1 MQTTGGIRA
10 VADGLGRGLGWGL
23 GAVCAAALM
32 LAATPAG
39 AISGHAQAPA
49 QAPAQA
55 SAPAARATLNPA
67 PARRADE
74 GFGPYPLMVIRGAT
88 LIDGTGAPPMGPVDI
103 VIQNDKITDIIQS
116 GWPGMPER
124 QNRPPLNAAHEIDA
138 HGMYVMPGFVDMHAH
153 GGSPQKAPDLEY
165 VYKLWL
171 AHGVTTVRGVSLAS
185 QDIAVSEKAR
195 SARGEIVA
203 PRIYNY
209 QTIGSGW
216 SRGRIRNPEMAR
228 EWVRWGKANG
238 IDGIKFFLRGDETPE
253 VVLAAIDEAKKN
265 GMGTVAHIAQP
276 GVAQLNARDLAQAGL
291 GTVTHFYGH
300 FEALLGGRRIQNYPT
315 DYNFYD
321 EQKRFGEAAEIWKE
335 VEPGTPEWFE
345 YLEEQKKTG
354 VVFDPTMTIYAA
366 SRDLMRA
373 RNAPWHELYTLPS
386 LADYFQSTRDNHGSY
401 FFDWTTS
408 NEVAWRHF
416 YERFMR
422 LVNDYKNIGGRVTVG
437 SDSGFIWKLYGFG
450 YIEELELLQ
459 EAGFNPLEIVR
470 AATMDGATTL
480 AESTGQAPTFGVVRP
495 GMSADLVI
503 TSENPLANFKTLY
516 GTGHE
521 RLSPENRIET
531 VGGVRWTVTRGV
543 AYDAPALLAD
553 VRAMVERQR
562 RERGEAPA
570 GAAPGR

>member
-1 MQTTGGIRA
+1 MLALAAPASIATAHTSAAQTASVTTGRQ
-10 VADGLGRGLGWGL
+10 
-23 GAVCAAALM
+23 
-32 LAATPAG
+32 ATA
-39 AISGHAQAPA
+39 
-49 QAPAQA
+49 
-55 SAPAARATLNPA
+55 LNPA
-67 PARRADE
+67 PPRRSDE
-74 GFGPYPLMVIRGAT
+74 GFGPYPLMVVRGAM

-103 VIQNDKITDIIQS
+103 VIENDRITDIIQA
-116 GWPGMPER
+116 GWPGLPEPTG
-124 QNRPPLNAAHEIDA
+124 RPPLGAAHEIDA
-138 HGMYVMPGFVDMHAH
+138 RGMYVMPGFVDAHAH

-171 AHGVTTVRGVSLAS
+171 AHGVTTVRGVSLAPH
-185 QDIAVSEKAR
+185 DIAVSEKAR

-209 QTIGSGW
+209 QTLGSGW

-228 EWVRWGKANG
+228 EWVRWGAANG
-238 IDGIKFFLRGDETPE
+238 VDGIKFFLRRDETPE
-253 VVLAAIDEAKKN
+253 VVLAAIDEAGKV
-265 GMGTVAHIAQP
+265 GLGTVAHIAQP
-276 GVAQLNARDLAQAGL
+276 GVAQLNARDLAEAGL

-321 EQKRFGEAAEIWKE
+321 EQKRFGEAAEIWHE
-335 VEPGTPEWFE
+335 IDPGTPEWFE
-345 YLEEQKKTG
+345 YLERQKETG

-366 SRDLMRA
+366 SRNLMSA
-373 RNAPWHELYTLPS
+373 RNAPWHDIYTLPS
-386 LADYFQSTRDNHGSY
+386 LGDYFQSTRDNHGSY
-401 FFDWTTS
+401 FFDWTSS
-408 NEVAWRHF
+408 NEIAWRRF
-416 YERFMR
+416 YDRLMR

-459 EAGFNPLEIVR
+459 EAGFNPLEVVR
-470 AATMDGATTL
+470 AATMDGAMTL
-480 AESTGQAPTFGVVRP
+480 AEPSGQPATFGIVRP

-521 RLSPENRIET
+521 RLSPDNRIET
-531 VGGVRWTVTRGV
+531 VGGVRWTVVRGV

-562 RERGEAPA
+562 QERATISGS
-570 GAAPGR
+570 

>member
-1 MQTTGGIRA
+1 MRTTVGVKAIFK
-10 VADGLGRGLGWGL
+10 
-23 GAVCAAALM
+23 GAGAACAAALL
-32 LAATPAG
+32 LAAGTPSVVA
-39 AISGHAQAPA
+39 AQAQT
-49 QAPAQA
+49 QA
-55 SAPAARATLNPA
+55 APARATLNPA
-67 PARRADE
+67 PPRRADE
-74 GFGPYPLMVIRGAT
+74 GFGPYPLMVVRGAM

-103 VIQNDKITDIIQS
+103 VIENDKITDVIQA
-116 GWPGMPER
+116 GWPGMPE
-124 QNRPPLNAAHEIDA
+124 QENRRPLNAAHEIDA
-138 HGMYVMPGFVDMHAH
+138 RGMYVMPGFVDAHAH

-171 AHGVTTVRGVSLAS
+171 AHGVTTVRGVSLAPH
-185 QDIAVSEKAR
+185 DIAVSEKAR

-209 QTIGSGW
+209 QTLGSGW

-228 EWVRWGKANG
+228 EWVRWGAANG
-238 IDGIKFFLRGDETPE
+238 VDGIKFFLRGDETPE

-265 GMGTVAHIAQP
+265 HMGTVAHIAQP
-276 GVAQLNARDLAQAGL
+276 GVAQLNAEQLAAAGL
-291 GTVTHFYGH
+291 GTITHFYGH
-300 FEALLGGRRIQNYPT
+300 FESLLGGRTIQDYPT

-321 EQKRFGEAAEIWKE
+321 EQKRFGEAAEIWDE
-335 VEPGTPEWFE
+335 VEPGSAEWYA
-345 YLEEQKKTG
+345 YLEAQKKAG

-373 RNAPWHELYTLPS
+373 RNAPWHQTYTLPA

-408 NEVAWRHF
+408 NEVAWRRF

-422 LVNDYKNIGGRVTVG
+422 LVNDYKKVGGRVTVG

-459 EAGFNPLEIVR
+459 EAGFHPLEIVR

-480 AESTGQAPTFGVVRP
+480 AEPTGKAPTFGIVRP

-503 TSENPLANFKTLY
+503 TTENPLANFKTLY

-531 VGGVRWTVTRGV
+531 VGGVRWTVARGV

-553 VRAMVERQR
+553 VRAMVDRQKA
-562 RERGEAPA
+562 ERGEAQ
-570 GAAPGR
+570 GGR

>member
-1 MQTTGGIRA
+1 MKRTVGIRLIGAVSAAVLMAAAGPVLAHETPTAQPSA
-10 VADGLGRGLGWGL
+10 VA
-23 GAVCAAALM
+23 
-32 LAATPAG
+32 
-39 AISGHAQAPA
+39 APT
-49 QAPAQA
+49 
-55 SAPAARATLNPA
+55 RLNPA
-67 PARRADE
+67 PPRRADE

-103 VIQNDKITDIIQS
+103 VIENDKITDIIQA
-116 GWPGMPER
+116 GWPGLPEKP
-124 QNRPPLNAAHEIDA
+124 NRPPLNAAHEIDA
-138 HGMYVMPGFVDMHAH
+138 RGMYVMPGFVDVHAH
-153 GGSPQKAPDLEY
+153 AGSPQKAPDLEY

-228 EWVRWGKANG
+228 EWVRWGAANG
-238 IDGIKFFLRGDETPE
+238 VDGIKFFLRGDETPE

-276 GVAQLNARDLAQAGL
+276 GVAQLNARQLAEAGL

-300 FEALLGGRRIQNYPT
+300 FESLLGGRTVQDYPA

-321 EQKRFGEAAEIWKE
+321 EQHRFGEAAEIWKQ
-335 VEPGTPEWFE
+335 VEPGTPEWYA
-345 YLEEQKKTG
+345 YLEAQKKTG

-373 RNAPWHELYTLPS
+373 RNAPWHDQYTLPT

-401 FFDWTTS
+401 FFDWTTA
-408 NEVAWRHF
+408 NEVAWRRF
-416 YERFMR
+416 YERFMS
-422 LVNDYKNIGGRVTVG
+422 LVNDYKKIGGRVTVG

-459 EAGFNPLEIVR
+459 EAGFHPLEVVR

-480 AESTGQAPTFGVVRP
+480 AEPTGKAPTFGVVRP

-503 TSENPLANFKTLY
+503 TPENPLANFKTLY

-521 RLSPENRIET
+521 RLDAENHIQT

-562 RERGEAPA
+562 RERGEP
-570 GAAPGR
+570 PTSH

>member
-1 MQTTGGIRA
+1 
-10 VADGLGRGLGWGL
+10 
-23 GAVCAAALM
+23 
-32 LAATPAG
+32 
-39 AISGHAQAPA
+39 
-49 QAPAQA
+49 
-55 SAPAARATLNPA
+55 
-67 PARRADE
+67 
-74 GFGPYPLMVIRGAT
+74 
-88 LIDGTGAPPMGPVDI
+88 
-103 VIQNDKITDIIQS
+103 
-116 GWPGMPER
+116 
-124 QNRPPLNAAHEIDA
+124 
-138 HGMYVMPGFVDMHAH
+138 
-153 GGSPQKAPDLEY
+153 
-165 VYKLWL
+165 
-171 AHGVTTVRGVSLAS
+171 
-185 QDIAVSEKAR
+185 
-195 SARGEIVA
+195 
-203 PRIYNY
+203 
-209 QTIGSGW
+209 
-216 SRGRIRNPEMAR
+216 
-228 EWVRWGKANG
+228 VRWGAANG

-276 GVAQLNARDLAQAGL
+276 GVAQLNARDLAEAGL

-300 FEALLGGRRIQNYPT
+300 FEALLGGRSIQNYPT

-321 EQKRFGEAAEIWKE
+321 EQMRFGEAAEIWKE
-335 VEPGTPEWFE
+335 VEPGTPQWFE
-345 YLEEQKKTG
+345 YLEEQKATG

-373 RNAPWHELYTLPS
+373 RNAPWHQIYTLPT

-408 NEVAWRHF
+408 NEVAWRRF

-422 LVNDYKNIGGRVTVG
+422 LVNDYKKIGGRVTVG

-480 AESTGQAPTFGVVRP
+480 TEPTGKAPTFGVVRP

-503 TSENPLANFKTLY
+503 TTENPLANFKTLY

-531 VGGVRWTVTRGV
+531 VGGVRWTVARGV

-553 VRAMVERQR
+553 VRAMVDRQKA
-562 RERGEAPA
+562 ERGEASA
-570 GAAPGR
+570 GR